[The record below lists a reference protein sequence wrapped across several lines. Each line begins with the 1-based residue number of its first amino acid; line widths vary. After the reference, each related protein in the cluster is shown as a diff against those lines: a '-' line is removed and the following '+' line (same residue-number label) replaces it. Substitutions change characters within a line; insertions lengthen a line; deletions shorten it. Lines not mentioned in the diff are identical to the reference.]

1 MMNAKGALMMNQQDQ
16 THRQS
21 RKAALCGMMAALSV
35 VILCLGGMIPLAT
48 FACPMLAMLCLIPA
62 VCGYGIGTALLLYG
76 AVSVLALL
84 LGPDKEIALLYVFLG
99 WYPGVR
105 SRLEIVPQPVRWV
118 VKCALFTL
126 AVAAMYAL
134 ILHLFRLEAVVEEF
148 SEYSAA
154 MTVVLLVL
162 GNITF
167 LLFDQVMA
175 KATYIYQKKRKT

>member
-1 MMNAKGALMMNQQDQ
+1 MMNRQDQ
-16 THRQS
+16 AHRQS

-48 FACPMLAMLCLIPA
+48 AACPMLAMLCLIPA
-62 VCGYGIGTALLLYG
+62 VCGYGTGTALLLYR

-99 WYPGVR
+99 WYPGIR
-105 SRLEIVPQPVRWV
+105 SRLEIIPRPVRWV

-134 ILHLFRLEAVVEEF
+134 VLYLFRLEAVVEEF

-154 MTVVLLVL
+154 MTAVLLVL

-167 LLFDQVMA
+167 LLFDRAMA
-175 KATYIYQKKRKT
+175 RMTYIYEKKRKTG

>member
-1 MMNAKGALMMNQQDQ
+1 MMNQYDQ
-16 THRQS
+16 THLQS
-21 RKAALCGMMAALSV
+21 RIAALCGMMAALSV

-62 VCGYGIGTALLLYG
+62 VCGYGTGTALLLYG
-76 AVSVLALL
+76 TVSVLALL
-84 LGPDKEIALLYVFLG
+84 LAPDKEIALLYVFLG
-99 WYPGVR
+99 WYPGIR
-105 SRLEIVPQPVRWV
+105 SQLEIVPHHVRWV
-118 VKCALFTL
+118 VKSALFTL

-134 ILHLFRLEAVVEEF
+134 ILHLFRLEAVVDEF

-167 LLFDQVMA
+167 LLFDRAMA
-175 KATYIYQKKRKT
+175 RMTCAYQKKRKT